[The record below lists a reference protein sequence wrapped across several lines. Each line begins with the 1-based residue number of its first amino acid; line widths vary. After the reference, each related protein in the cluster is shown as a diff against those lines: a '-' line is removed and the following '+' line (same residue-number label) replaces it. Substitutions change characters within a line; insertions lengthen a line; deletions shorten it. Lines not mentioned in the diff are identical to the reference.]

1 MKHVL
6 VIAGLCI
13 YMLLLKVVPI
23 AMMTL
28 FGLVAFAFL
37 VFIFWAFLSSTP
49 GSSSGTHAWEP
60 KDIDARD

>member
-6 VIAGLCI
+6 VIAGLCT

-23 AMMTL
+23 AMMTV
-28 FGLVAFAFL
+28 FGFVTFAFL

-49 GSSSGTHAWEP
+49 GASSGTRAWEP
-60 KDIDARD
+60 KDIDGRD